1 MRGKY
6 DKTVAPGQVRTR
18 SQKQTIVTPSGGIPS
33 IEICEQEMILV
44 EGKGEAVLSET
55 PAFSV
60 VLTAEELA
68 ESFPLLNPAN
78 DSDLGAT
85 ATGEQ
90 AMSAYYSFIRKCQ
103 KRRDATQSTPV
114 PGNEA

>member
-60 VLTAEELA
+60 ALTAEELA
-68 ESFPLLNPAN
+68 ESFPLLNPA
-78 DSDLGAT
+78 DDTELGT
-85 ATGEQ
+85 TMTGEQ
-90 AMSAYYSFIRKCQ
+90 VMVAYYSFVRNRQ
-103 KRRDATQSTPV
+103 KRRDAAQSTPE
-114 PGNEA
+114 PGNEV

>member
-6 DKTVAPGQVRTR
+6 DKTVTPGQVRTR

-33 IEICEQEMILV
+33 IEICEQEMVLV

-60 VLTAEELA
+60 ALTAEELA

-85 ATGEQ
+85 MTGEQ
-90 AMSAYYSFIRKCQ
+90 VMAAYYSFVRKCQ
-103 KRRDATQSTPV
+103 KRRDAAQSTPV
-114 PGNEA
+114 PGNEV

>member
-18 SQKQTIVTPSGGIPS
+18 SQKQTIVTPPGGIPS

-60 VLTAEELA
+60 ALTAEELA
-68 ESFPLLNPAN
+68 ESFPLLSLED
-78 DSDLGAT
+78 DSELGAT

-90 AMSAYYSFIRKCQ
+90 AMTAYYSFIRKCQ
-103 KRRDATQSTPV
+103 KRRDAAQSTPE
-114 PGNEA
+114 PGTEV